1 MCRGRQ
7 TLIDTLQ
14 ELGGIM
20 TDKKRAPFGSWPSPI
35 SAAMVASYTT
45 SSAGT
50 LDDLAASAGDVYWI
64 EMRSKE
70 GARYV
75 VMRCDRDGHV
85 TDVLPQPYNARALVH
100 EYGGGS
106 ICTSNR
112 TLFFSNY
119 ADQRLYRLDPGKE
132 PRPIT
137 PEPSVKRG
145 LRYADGR
152 VLPGGNVIVC
162 VRERHLEHGEVFNEL
177 VAIPTDGSSEP
188 RTIAYGKDF
197 YAYPRPSPDGSRLTW
212 LAWDNPQMPWD
223 GTEVWQA
230 SLASDGT
237 LANEVKVAG
246 GPDESIFQPDWSPSG
261 MLHFVSDRSGW
272 WSLYRVD
279 GGRVEALPSLEADF
293 GAALWKLGY
302 KRYAF
307 MRDGTIACI
316 YSQNGFHHLG
326 IIHPGS
332 DAVETIETDLT
343 CFYPPQ
349 IVCDERDRVWVI
361 SGSPKEPQSVRYFD
375 PASGLF
381 TLVHRAFEIEVDE
394 SFLSIPR
401 SITYPTEGGASAHA
415 LFYPPAN
422 RDFEGKDGER
432 PPLIVIS
439 HGGPT
444 SSTRSHLQLGIQFW
458 TSRGFAVVDVDY
470 GGSTGYGREYRRRLN
485 GMWGVVDLDDCVHA
499 AQYLADQ
506 GEVDGHRLIIRGGS
520 AGGYTTLC
528 ALTFRDVFAVG
539 ASYYGLADLEPFV
552 DDTHKFEARYSDSLI
567 GPYPEARA
575 IYRERSPI
583 HFADRITC
591 PVILFQGLED
601 KIVPP
606 AQAEIMVEAL
616 RSKGLPFAYIP
627 FEGEQHGFRKFENIK
642 HSLEAELY
650 FYSRILGFE
659 LSDSIEPVEI
669 ENLPE

>member
-1 MCRGRQ
+1 
-7 TLIDTLQ
+7 
-14 ELGGIM
+14 M
-20 TDKKRAPFGSWPSPI
+20 TDKKTAPFGSWPSPI

-50 LDDLAASAGDVYWI
+50 LDDLAVSGGNVYWI
-64 EMRSKE
+64 ELRSRE

-75 VMRCDRDGHV
+75 VMRCDGNGHV
-85 TDVLPQPYNARALVH
+85 DDVLPPAYNARALIH

-106 ICTSNR
+106 ICTFER

-119 ADQRLYRLDPGKE
+119 SDQRLYRLDPGQE
-132 PRPIT
+132 PTPIT
-137 PEPSVKRG
+137 PEPSLARG

-152 VLPGGNVIVC
+152 VLNGGRIIVS
-162 VRERHLEHGEVFNEL
+162 VRERHLDDGTVFNEL

-188 RTIAYGKDF
+188 RIIASGRDF
-197 YAYPRPSPDGSRLTW
+197 YAYPRPSPDGSMLSW
-212 LAWDNPQMPWD
+212 LVWDNPQMPWD

-230 SLASDGT
+230 SLAPDGT
-237 LANEVKVAG
+237 LSHSVKVAG
-246 GPDESIFQPDWSPSG
+246 GPEESIFQPDWSPSG
-261 MLHFVSDRSGW
+261 LLHFVSDRSGW
-272 WSLYRVD
+272 WTLYRVID
-279 GGRVEALPSLEADF
+279 GQVEALPALEADF

-307 MRDGTIACI
+307 LQDGTIACI
-316 YSQNGFHHLG
+316 YSQNGFQHLAFLR
-326 IIHPGS
+326 PGS
-332 DAVETIETDLT
+332 KSVDTIETDLT

-375 PASGLF
+375 VASGQF
-381 TLVHRAFEIEVDE
+381 STVHRAFEVEVDRA
-394 SFLSIPR
+394 FLSVPR
-401 SITYPTEGGASAHA
+401 SITYSSGAGTSAHA

-422 RDFEGKDGER
+422 RDFKGEDGVR

-444 SSTRSHLQLGIQFW
+444 SSTRSHLQLEIQYW

-485 GMWGVVDLDDCVHA
+485 GMWGVVDLDDCVNA
-499 AQYLADQ
+499 ALYLAEQ
-506 GEVDGHRLIIRGGS
+506 GEVDDDRLIIRGGS

-567 GPYPEARA
+567 GPYPEARST
-575 IYRERSPI
+575 YRERSPI
-583 HFADRITC
+583 HFADRISC

-606 AQAEIMVEAL
+606 SQAEIMVEAL
-616 RSKGLPFAYIP
+616 RSKGLPFAYIA
-627 FEGEQHGFRKFENIK
+627 FEGEQHGFRIFENIK
-642 HSLEAELY
+642 RSLEAELY
-650 FYSRILGFE
+650 FYARILRFE
-659 LSDSIEPVEI
+659 PSDSIEPVEI
-669 ENLPE
+669 ENFPD